1 MNKYK
6 KNVGQATV
14 EMALVLPLF
23 LFMVIGIFD
32 FGRAMHAWGTLNYQC
47 IQAAR
52 AATKRN
58 HLLVAKDM
66 FTPTTHA
73 PKDTVEAVFWKFR
86 SPMMAESNYSTPVFE
101 GVGVNGAKT
110 VTVKASFDFSPIT
123 PLLGSLVGGQN
134 KPGTITLSA
143 SAEEQKE

>member
-23 LFMVIGIFD
+23 LFTVIGIFD
-32 FGRAMHAWGTLNYQC
+32 FGRAMHAWSTLNYQC

-52 AATKRN
+52 AATKRI
-58 HLLVAKDM
+58 HPLIARDM

-73 PKDTVEAVFWKFR
+73 TIETVDAVFWKFR
-86 SPMMAESNYSTPVFE
+86 SPMMAKSNYSTPVFD
-101 GVGVNGAKT
+101 GVGVNGAET
-110 VTVKASFDFSPIT
+110 VVVKASFDFSPIT
-123 PLLGSLVGGQN
+123 PLLGSFVGGEG

-143 SAEEQKE
+143 SAKERKE